1 MLSPVLSLIPSLFD
15 SPKRQKFM
23 SHSDQLISFAEDLAV
38 LLNAGSD
45 LDSALGLMVNSR
57 SDNSLKPVL
66 SEIRGKVRQGVLLS
80 EALTLHRDY
89 FDSYVIGMIRS
100 GEASGQLAAALEH
113 LAQQLESSQELK
125 AQINN
130 ALIYPAILAFAMTL
144 SLGLV
149 LGVILPKLTGLFA
162 SFGGDLSF
170 SAKLLLAVGQF
181 MGNWG
186 QTILVAVAIII
197 VLAYLLQDQLNSK
210 QRMRSMLMRIPYIR
224 RLLSQIE
231 FARFTSTLSSL
242 LASGLSQIDA
252 LVIAAE
258 SFQQLENRVQI
269 EQAISKI
276 KQGYSLSSAIK
287 EVEGL
292 GDLYAHSIDSG
303 ERGGQLPATLEVLSR
318 RLEKDFSRRA
328 QRLASLLEPILVLA
342 LGLVIGLIIYT
353 VFAALQSMGDLPL

>member
-1 MLSPVLSLIPSLFD
+1 MN
-15 SPKRQKFM
+15 
-23 SHSDQLISFAEDLAV
+23 HADQLISFAEDLAV
-38 LLNAGSD
+38 LLNSGSD

-57 SDNSLKPVL
+57 SDGSLKRVL
-66 SEIRGKVRQGVLLS
+66 SEVRGQVRQGVLLS
-80 EALTLHRDY
+80 VALRPHGDY

-100 GEASGQLAAALEH
+100 GEASGYLATALEQ
-113 LAQQLESSQELK
+113 LVEQLESSQELK
-125 AQINN
+125 QQINN
-130 ALIYPAILAFAMTL
+130 ALIYPTILAVVMTL

-149 LGVILPKLTGLFA
+149 LGVILPKLTGLFD

-170 SAKLLLAVGQF
+170 AAKLLMSVGQF
-181 MGNWG
+181 MSNWG
-186 QTILVAVAIII
+186 QTIVIVVATTI
-197 VLAYLLQDQLNSK
+197 VLTYLLQDQLNAK
-210 QRMRSMLMRIPYIR
+210 QRMRSILMRVPFIR

-242 LASGLSQIDA
+242 LASGLSQTDA
-252 LVIAAE
+252 LAIAAE
-258 SFQQLENRVQI
+258 SFQQPENRTQI
-269 EQAISKI
+269 ELAISKI
-276 KQGYSLSSAIK
+276 KQGHSLSSAIK

-303 ERGGQLPATLEVLSR
+303 ERGGQLPATLDVLAR

-342 LGLVIGLIIYT
+342 LGLVIGFIIYT